1 MKLSLS
7 NFYFLIGLCI
17 LSMQCKTT
25 KKNLIPADFSIEAQ
39 AIEKVMADQEKA
51 WNAGDIDTF
60 MEGYWKSEKMTFAGK
75 RGITYGWEKTLYNYK
90 KGYPT
95 KEIMG
100 KLTFEIHNIFP
111 LSQDAAYLLG
121 KFNLE
126 AKDGDSSGYFTLVW
140 RKIDGEWKI
149 VSDHTSG

>member
-1 MKLSLS
+1 MKNSVLLLCLLS
-7 NFYFLIGLCI
+7 FLV
-17 LSMQCKTT
+17 SCKTLQT
-25 KKNLIPADFSIEAQ
+25 GIPENFDAEAKSIE
-39 AIEKVMADQEKA
+39 EVMAAQEVA
-51 WNAGDIDTF
+51 WNRGDIETF

-75 RGITYGWEKTLYNYK
+75 RGITYGWEQTLYNYK

-95 KEIMG
+95 TEIMG

-111 LSQDAAYLLG
+111 LSSEAAYLLG
-121 KFNLE
+121 KYSLE
-126 AKDGDSSGYFTLVW
+126 AKDGNSSGYFTLVW